1 MRAQRPP
8 ADAGAD
14 CDQID
19 WHQLVDYVCIGPGD
33 AALAFAV
40 AAEGAGFDVYLAGR
54 KPASDDDTLAGRLG
68 LIDPDS
74 VAFLAEVTADAG
86 PQPASPGPA
95 VLPAHIST
103 GPSAAPF
110 DFRGSGL
117 RDWATACI
125 SSPYG
130 LLFTTPAGPDPEPM
144 PVGACDAVNAGAWLA
159 GLAEDAGIMSHADGS
174 LEELVFIDGRVVG
187 AVIDTGSQRREV
199 GAVQGVVIATDD
211 SAGLPLLSEGQLACG
226 AAEIVVV
233 NRAVS
238 RFARLEVLVDQH
250 RRSGNCG

>member
-8 ADAGAD
+8 ADAGVD

-19 WHQLVDYVCIGPGD
+19 WHELVDYVCIGPGD

-54 KPASDDDTLAGRLG
+54 KPASDDETLAGRLG
-68 LIDPDS
+68 LTDPDS
-74 VAFLAEVTADAG
+74 VGFLAEVTADSG
-86 PQPASPGPA
+86 PHAVGPA
-95 VLPAHIST
+95 VLPAHVST
-103 GPSAAPF
+103 DRSAAPF

-130 LLFTTPAGPDPEPM
+130 LLFTTPAGPDPTPM

-159 GLAEDAGIMSHADGS
+159 GLAEDAGIMPDAGNS
-174 LEELVFIDGRVVG
+174 LEELVFVDGRVVG

-233 NRAVS
+233 TRAVS

-250 RRSGNCG
+250 RRSGNSR